1 MCPAIKTAATLFG
14 TLLAVPLAL
23 AQSPAAPAK
32 PTPPSGNTAIV
43 LSPFEVKTNDDV
55 GYLAT
60 STLGGSRLNTSLRDT
75 PAIID
80 VFTKEFLIDIGATN
94 LEQAMVYANNSQID
108 DGDAQRVNSG
118 NTQLAAANPFNFRSR
133 GILGN
138 STRNYFETR
147 LGTNLYNVERLDDA
161 RGPNSVL
168 FGIGSAG
175 GIVNNS
181 PKRAQFGRAFGEL
194 GAQAGNQEYSRFTLD
209 YNVPLLAQELAL
221 RLNLLDEDKAHWR
234 EYLGSRSRAGDLA
247 VTYRPFARTE
257 VRGDVEKG
265 RVRGTIGRNY
275 PANDGVTRWWR
286 SGSPIVASTST
297 VAPTAAQ
304 TAAGINRPLT
314 AARLVVVENQNVV
327 VNVQNWFGTVA
338 DTPYLPSI
346 LRQPDAVPYTGM
358 ATGPGGRTLHDFD
371 NATLVVE
378 QRFTRNLVGEIGYYH
393 EKGSW
398 LNYDVGGTNVII
410 NGDPNALLRNPANV
424 FALGTFRPAAN
435 AAGDLINPNAG
446 RSYLETAWQ
455 RRFGST
461 SSDNYRAT
469 LAYEADFGRWGR
481 HRTAV
486 LASRQDERRLNYAER
501 EVWLGAPFNADPA
514 NDNNS
519 VWRRAYV
526 TLGDAHSQRV
536 PDPLAGPPLSITFPG
551 RAAPLTNG
559 WIPNGGGTITGRT
572 IDSEMAAL
580 QSSWWRDRVVT
591 TMGFRRDVALQ
602 TRTTTVRDTSGI
614 WAGTQG
620 IQVFDASSPSSSF
633 EFTGRTTTAGIVVH
647 PLPWLSLFGNASRNL
662 GLPSYTLRYGPDG
675 VTPPAPQGRGFDAG
689 LNLSFAR
696 DRVVVRASYFTTD
709 SRDEAATMGVDGAF
723 TPDYNRII
731 GILNDPNG
739 DGNTADRLY
748 TAAEMAKYPQLRPVA
763 TANSDTLDNV
773 NHGVEFRV
781 IANVGERLR
790 FIVNYSYSFQE
801 RSNVYKQT
809 YPLYG
814 QLDQFLTDIQRA
826 RPGVNVRGARG
837 TEGQTLESIRQ
848 TRVDDL
854 DVRRFDFEGAYGN
867 RPHKANFFANYS
879 FKSGALRAWSAGL
892 GGRYQSRIY
901 AGRVATAPGVPP
913 SIAAGAVAND
923 IHGPDVFG
931 NDSLLFDAMLR
942 WQGSGN
948 FLGRNVRVSAQCNLR
963 NLLDD
968 QSISLRRF
976 KTDGVTLDR
985 WALTDPREIVFSTT
999 LRF

>member
-1 MCPAIKTAATLFG
+1 MTPRHCLRLAAVP
-14 TLLAVPLAL
+14 TLLVAVAL
-23 AQSPAAPAK
+23 GQTVPPPSPAA
-32 PTPPSGNTAIV
+32 TAPGGPV
-43 LSPFEVKTNDDV
+43 VQLSPFEVKTDGDL
-55 GYLAT
+55 GYVAT
-60 STLGGSRLNTSLRDT
+60 HTLGGSRLNTSLKDT

-80 VFTKEFLIDIGATN
+80 VFTKEFLLDIGATN
-94 LEQAMVYANNSQID
+94 LEQAMAYANNSQID

-118 NTQLAAANPFNFRSR
+118 NTQLAAANSFNFRSR
-133 GILGN
+133 GLLGN
-138 STRNYFETR
+138 GTRNYFETR

-194 GAQAGNQEYSRFTLD
+194 GAQAGNQEYARFTVD
-209 YNVPLLAQELAL
+209 YNAPLLPQRLAL
-221 RLNLLDEDKAHWR
+221 RVNLLDEDKAHWR
-234 EYLGSRSRAGDLA
+234 HYLGNHRRAGDLA
-247 VTYRPFARTE
+247 ATWRPFANTE
-257 VRGDVEKG
+257 VRGDIEKG

-275 PANDGVTRWWR
+275 PANDGATRWWR
-286 SGSPIVASTST
+286 NGSPVVSSATA

-304 TAAGINRPLT
+304 TALGINRPLT
-314 AARLVVVENQNVV
+314 ATRLVVVENQNFVF
-327 VNVQNWFGTVA
+327 NALNAFATVA
-338 DTPYLPSI
+338 DNPYLPSI
-346 LRQPDAVPYTGM
+346 LRQPDAVPYTGT
-358 ATGPGGRTLHDFD
+358 ATGPGGRTRHDFD

-378 QRFTRNLVGEIGYYH
+378 QRFTKNLVGEIGYYH

-398 LNYDVGGTNVII
+398 MNYDVGGTNVII
-410 NGDPNALLRNPANV
+410 SGDPNGLLRNPTNV
-424 FALGTFRPAAN
+424 FPLGPFRPAVN
-435 AAGDLINPNAG
+435 ATGDLLNPNAG
-446 RSYLETAWQ
+446 QSYMETAWQ

-461 SSDNYRAT
+461 SSDHYRAT
-469 LAYEADFGRWGR
+469 LAYERDLGRWGR
-481 HRTAV
+481 HRSAV
-486 LASRQDERRLNYAER
+486 LVQRQEERRLNYAER

-526 TLGDAHSQRV
+526 TLGDARSQRV
-536 PDPLAGPPLSITFPG
+536 PDPLAGPPLSLNFPG

-559 WIPNGGGTITGRT
+559 WIPNGGGTISGRE
-572 IDSEMAAL
+572 IDSQMAAL

-591 TMGFRRDVALQ
+591 TFGFRRDVALQ
-602 TRTTTVRDTSGI
+602 TRTTTVRDASGI
-614 WAGTQG
+614 WEGSQG
-620 IQVFDASSPSSSF
+620 IQVFNASSPASSF
-633 EFTGRTTTAGIVVH
+633 EFTGRTSTAGVVVH
-647 PLPWLSLFGNASRNL
+647 PFGWLSVFGNVSRNL

-675 VTPPAPQGRGFDAG
+675 VTPPPPTGRGLDG
-689 LNLSFAR
+689 GVLLTFAR
-696 DRVVVRASYFTTD
+696 DRVTVRASYFTTV

-731 GILNDPNG
+731 AILDDPNG
-739 DGNTADRLY
+739 DRNTSDRLY
-748 TAAEMAKYPQLRPVA
+748 TTAEMAKYPALRPVA
-763 TANSDTLDNV
+763 TANSDTLDND
-773 NHGVEFRV
+773 NRGVEFRV
-781 IANVGERLR
+781 TANVGENLR

-801 RSNVYKQT
+801 RTNVYKQT
-809 YPLYG
+809 YPLYA
-814 QLDQFLTDIQRA
+814 QLDAFLNDIQRA
-826 RPGVNVRGARG
+826 RPGVDVRGARG
-837 TEGQTLESIRQ
+837 TEGQTLEAIRQ
-848 TRVDDL
+848 PRVEDL
-854 DVRRFDFEGAYGN
+854 DVRRLDFEGAYGN
-867 RPHKANFFANYS
+867 RPHKANFFANYN
-879 FKSGALRAWSAGL
+879 FRTGPLRAWSAGL

-923 IHGPDVFG
+923 IRGPDVFG

-942 WQGSGN
+942 WQGSSG
-948 FLGRNVRVSAQCNLR
+948 FPGRNQRLSVQCNVR